1 MFEEFIQI
9 ATSTILV
16 LTSSLWKFDND
27 TRDSL
32 SDFHGISMNRPTYR
46 IPGFDGTGAAL
57 RFIRNNQQY
66 VNVSQLS
73 NVFSTNLT
81 IELWFYTIDLT
92 NDTFGLLGQRDVH
105 QNTMNWFIKL
115 RTRCL
120 YIGFMS
126 MNISSST
133 IIQTNRWYHVALS
146 YDCTDRS
153 LKLFLNG
160 LLENTIQID
169 VVSSTSGIMTIGR
182 TDELIDNPSYFNGYV
197 FLESLILAINMI
209 DLD

>member
-1 MFEEFIQI
+1 MFDEFIQI

-32 SDFHGISMNRPTYR
+32 SHFHGVSMNGPTYR
-46 IPGFDGTGAAL
+46 TPGFDGTRTAL
-57 RFIRNNQQY
+57 QFIRNNQQY
-66 VNVSQLS
+66 VSVSQLP

-81 IELWFYTIDLT
+81 IELWFYSIDLT

-105 QNTMNWFIKL
+105 QNTMNWFVQL
-115 RTRCL
+115 RIRCL
-120 YIGFMS
+120 YVGFMS

-146 YDCTDRS
+146 YDFANRS

-160 LLENTIQID
+160 LLENTIRTD
-169 VVSSTSGIMTIGR
+169 VVLGTSGIMTIGR
-182 TDELIDNPSYFNGYV
+182 TDEIIDNPSYFNGYV
-197 FLESLILAINMI
+197 FL
-209 DLD
+209 DD